1 MDDVYEPLDSYGASL
16 KEIHSR
22 NTADYFDK
30 LLIESGV
37 DERTNAET
45 VAEIQ
50 ELERLIAKA
59 GSSNGWWKFLRIVCG
74 ITAAGFIYMGLT
86 MHLLWLVGAVGL
98 VVVIFF
104 KLNGIIKTLDEH
116 VSSLS
121 SQRSEKES
129 LAWKQME
136 PLNRLYHWGIF
147 AELVQK
153 TVPRIELDPYFT
165 HGRLANLRNVFG
177 WKEDFN
183 DTRSVVF
190 AHSGLINGNPF
201 ILAQTV
207 NHWIGSKTYHG
218 TLSISWT
225 ERVRNSNGQWTTT
238 TRHQTLRASVQKPFP
253 EYADECT
260 LIYGN
265 EAAPDLSFSR
275 QPSSLSKL
283 EDGMIS
289 NWRKGRAIKKLE
301 AHSRNLTDDSDFT
314 IMANKEFDALFG
326 AIDRDHEVQFR
337 LLFTPLAQQEMLK
350 LLKDK
355 DVGYGDDFAFQK
367 AKMIN
372 IIEPGHLDAIDISAD
387 PQKFKFYDVLHARN
401 YFNEYHNEL
410 FKGVF
415 FSFAP
420 ILSVPLYQQ
429 NRPAASIYAGILQ
442 EPSCYWEHE
451 AIANYVGAAK
461 FEHTDCITRNLLKT
475 SAQHASDGAQVVQ
488 VTANG
493 YRGINRVDYVKVRGG
508 DGRNHSVAVEWVEYI
523 AVKRSSDLL
532 VCDPVVQDAPGSTP
546 PGASKMNARFADRE
560 IKMNKV
566 EERRSIAFALL
577 DKKKRDKVT
586 PD

>member
-59 GSSNGWWKFLRIVCG
+59 GSSNGWWKFLRIICG
-74 ITAAGFIYMGLT
+74 IAAAGFIYMGLT
-86 MHLLWLVGAVGL
+86 MNLLWLVGAIGL
-98 VVVIFF
+98 VAVIFV
-104 KLNGIIKTLDEH
+104 KLNGIIKVLGEQ
-116 VSSLS
+116 VSSLNA
-121 SQRSEKES
+121 QRSEKET

-136 PLNRLYHWGIF
+136 PLNKLYHWSIF
-147 AELVQK
+147 AELIQQ

-165 HGRLANLRNVFG
+165 HGRLANLRKLFG
-177 WKEDFN
+177 WKEDFSN
-183 DTRSVVF
+183 PRSVVF

-207 NHWIGSKTYHG
+207 NHWIGSKTYKG
-218 TLSISWT
+218 TLNISWT
-225 ERVRNSNGQWTTT
+225 ERVRNSNGQSTTV
-238 TRHQTLRASVQKPFP
+238 TRNQTLHASVQKPFP
-253 EYADECT
+253 EYADEST

-265 EAAPDLSFSR
+265 GAAPDLSFSR
-275 QPSSLSKL
+275 EPSSLSKL

-367 AKMIN
+367 SKMIN
-372 IIEPGHLDAIDISAD
+372 IIEPGHLDDFDISAD
-387 PQKFKFYDVLHARN
+387 PQKFKFYDATHARN

-429 NRPAASIYAGILQ
+429 NRPVESIYAGILQ

-451 AIANYVGAAK
+451 AIANYVGATK
-461 FEHTDCITRNLLKT
+461 FEHPDCITRNVLKT
-475 SAQHASDGAQVVQ
+475 SAKQAPDGAQVVQ
-488 VTANG
+488 VTAHG

-508 DGRNHSVAVEWVEYI
+508 DGRNHSVAVEWVDYI
-523 AVKRSSDLL
+523 TVQRSSDIL
-532 VCDPVVQDAPGSTP
+532 VCDPVAQDLSVSTP
-546 PGASKMNARFADRE
+546 QGASNMNARFAERG
-560 IKMNKV
+560 INISKV

-577 DKKKRDKVT
+577 NKKKGEKAT
-586 PD
+586 PG